1 MTLPISNYRFAIL
14 SGDEP
19 RSSEDRQVA
28 VLNGP
33 FTISERRRG
42 AYQSAENWE
51 KRTASPPNRQSKIEN
66 VVAR

>member
-33 FTISERRRG
+33 FTIFDADGELINPRRIGKRERRAHLIG
-42 AYQSAENWE
+42 NL
-51 KRTASPPNRQSKIEN
+51 KSKM
-66 VVAR
+66 